1 MIKLKSLLLENIESE
16 VSQFEQELQS
26 KYKIYLEQFHFYYDI
41 LSNSIFLSDIY
52 MKPQFKGK
60 GWDTKIIKELVKFAD
75 DKKLPIQLIPATD
88 SLKQSSISRLI
99 RFYKKFGFIENK
111 GNPQFDEMGMYRMP
125 K

>member
-26 KYKIYLEQFHFYYDI
+26 KYTIYLEQLHFYYDI

-60 GWDTKIIKELVKFAD
+60 GWGTKIIKELVKFAD
-75 DKKLPIQLIPATD
+75 DKKLPNQLIPATD
-88 SLKQSSISRLI
+88 SLKQSSINRLI

-111 GNPQFDEMGMYRMP
+111 GNPQFDDMGMYRMP